1 MLHDYARQ
9 VLALPL
15 PALQSGARL
24 VLQRAYT
31 RLSYSSPYAATA
43 SATRLLS
50 SGSLGA
56 TVAATDDGQMAV
68 WVIDTETNAPAEGA
82 SVRVWGLE
90 RTWQLTARGVKQ
102 VASGITDADGLVL
115 LTPSYRSAGGLYSA
129 YAVSVG
135 ASGAGSSST
144 EMGAELGGEIL
155 LLSDVPRPRL
165 APVAAPIVRLVS
177 DRSYYRPGEE
187 VHVKGYATH
196 AARTPD
202 SSVCYSR
209 IRPLPGT
216 GGCGCRQMAPPR
228 SPCPTPTR
236 SPRRRA
242 PQLRAP
248 SSSAFRSRGRGVA
261 VPSRLR
267 WSQQS

>member
-68 WVIDTETNAPAEGA
+68 WVIDTETNAPVEGA

-115 LTPSYRSAGGLYSA
+115 LTPSYHSGGLYSA

-144 EMGAELGGEIL
+144 EIGAELGGEMV
-155 LLSDVPRPRL
+155 LLSDVPRPRV
-165 APVAAPIVRLVS
+165 APVAAPVVRLVS

-202 SSVCYSR
+202 
-209 IRPLPGT
+209 
-216 GGCGCRQMAPPR
+216 
-228 SPCPTPTR
+228 
-236 SPRRRA
+236 
-242 PQLRAP
+242 
-248 SSSAFRSRGRGVA
+248 
-261 VPSRLR
+261 
-267 WSQQS
+267 